1 MLDKALEIATHK
13 VQTCFIYQR
22 EMMHADLKKGRDY
35 DLEKIIDQSNAA
47 LPVAVKSTDPLHIL
61 YTSGTTGDPKG
72 MVRDNGGHAVALKT
86 SMEMVY
92 GINSQD
98 VFWAASDI
106 GWVVGHSYIVYG
118 PLLKG
123 STTILFE
130 GKPVGSPDSG
140 VFWRIISEHNV
151 SVMFTAP
158 TALRAI
164 KREDPE
170 GKEIKKYDLENF
182 KILFLAGER
191 ADPSTIEWAE
201 KHLNV
206 PVIDHWWQTET
217 RWAIAG
223 NFAGLGFF
231 KIKPGSTGKPSPG
244 FDVKCLD
251 KNGKLKPSGEIGSLA
266 IKLPLPPSCSSTL
279 WNNKEKYK
287 TTYLDEFGGWYSS
300 ADAGYIDDEGYIWVM
315 SRTDDIINC
324 AGHRL
329 STGGMEEVLSKHPDI
344 AECAVIGIK
353 DELKGQVPMGFI
365 VLNSGTTNNH
375 DNITNEVIKMIREE
389 IGAVASFRKV
399 KIIKRL
405 PKTRS
410 GKILRSTMAAIVDK
424 QPYKMPATIDDP
436 VILEEI
442 KLVL

>member
-1 MLDKALEIATHK
+1 
-13 VQTCFIYQR
+13 
-22 EMMHADLKKGRDY
+22 
-35 DLEKIIDQSNAA
+35 
-47 LPVAVKSTDPLHIL
+47 
-61 YTSGTTGDPKG
+61 

-123 STTILFE
+123 CTTVLFE
-130 GKPVGSPDSG
+130 GKPVGTPDAG
-140 VFWRIISEHNV
+140 VFWRVISEYNV

-170 GKEIKKYDLENF
+170 GKEIQKYNLDNF
-182 KILFLAGER
+182 KMLFLAGER
-191 ADPSTIEWAE
+191 ADPPTIQWAE
-201 KHLNV
+201 KNLNV

-217 RWAIAG
+217 GWTIAG
-223 NFAGLGFF
+223 NFSGLGLFNV
-231 KIKPGSTGKPSPG
+231 KHGSTGKPSPG
-244 FDVKCLD
+244 FDVQCLD
-251 KNGKLKPSGEIGSLA
+251 DNGNPKASGEIGSLA
-266 IKLPLPPSCSSTL
+266 IKLPLPPSCSTTL
-279 WNNKEKYK
+279 WNNEERYK
-287 TTYLDEFGGWYSS
+287 STYLEQFKGWYTS
-300 ADAGYIDDEGYIWVM
+300 ADAGYIDNDGYIWVM

-329 STGGMEEVLSKHPDI
+329 STGAMEEVLAKHPDV
-344 AECAVIGIK
+344 AECAVLGIK

-365 VLNSGTTNNH
+365 VLNSGTTNSA
-375 DNITNEVIKMIREE
+375 DNIVNDAIKMVREE
-389 IGAVASFRKV
+389 IGPVASFRKV
-399 KIIKRL
+399 KVVKRL

-410 GKILRSTMAAIVDK
+410 GKILRSTMAAIADGSH
-424 QPYKMPATIDDP
+424 YRIPATIDDP
-436 VILEEI
+436 DILEEI
-442 KLVL
+442 KLALKQR